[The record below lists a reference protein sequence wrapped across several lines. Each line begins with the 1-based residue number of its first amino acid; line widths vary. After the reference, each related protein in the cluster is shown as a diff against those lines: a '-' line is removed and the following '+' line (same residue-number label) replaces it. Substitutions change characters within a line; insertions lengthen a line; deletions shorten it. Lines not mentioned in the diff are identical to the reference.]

1 MKNCLSSLA
10 SLTPEF
16 STTYGSTQTVRLAL
30 HMMDFHG
37 PGSSTQCQ
45 ASAGVHG
52 TAQLDSSP
60 ARKMCCLER
69 KVMLHNSGNR
79 WMDESET
86 LPPGMLGANC
96 KVWWRRTNDP
106 GLNRHSRFRLSC
118 FVPVRWISS
127 WSYPHLSPLGWTE
140 TLTVCQT
147 LSTNISA
154 RGSLMLSW
162 LNGSKNPCSQAFK
175 IPWEAFRVKAV
186 AAN

>member
-96 KVWWRRTNDP
+96 KVWWRRDICEGFAEGP
-106 GLNRHSRFRLSC
+106 LVQVKGLLTAAGC
-118 FVPVRWISS
+118 KDVA
-127 WSYPHLSPLGWTE
+127 
-140 TLTVCQT
+140 TLWYQLFCSIITCPQSEVCE
-147 LSTNISA
+147 
-154 RGSLMLSW
+154 W
-162 LNGSKNPCSQAFK
+162 LNNYGL
-175 IPWEAFRVKAV
+175 E
-186 AAN
+186 